1 MAEKLLEMRNISK
14 RFGGVLA
21 LDSVDFEIEKGE
33 IHCLVGENGSGKSTL
48 IKIISGIHSP
58 DPGGEIYVDGRRISH
73 QKSSNSVREGIQVI
87 YQDLSLFP
95 NLTVAENIAVSS
107 RVETGSRLMKWKET
121 EEESMKTMDKIGV
134 SLDPRRE
141 VSELSIAERQVVAI
155 CRAINA
161 KARLVIMDEPTAS
174 LSKKE
179 VQSLIRVINEL
190 QNREIST
197 IFVSHKLDEIM
208 EVAQRVTVLRDGK
221 KVGAFDASEL
231 TRQRLSFL
239 MTGKE

>member
-21 LDSVDFEIEKGE
+21 LDSVDFEIERGE

-95 NLTVAENIAVSS
+95 NLLQDIQDDQFCTFGWYSIRWLFHGCIGISFHSPIDPLHPES
-107 RVETGSRLMKWKET
+107 RFL
-121 EEESMKTMDKIGV
+121 
-134 SLDPRRE
+134 LH
-141 VSELSIAERQVVAI
+141 
-155 CRAINA
+155 
-161 KARLVIMDEPTAS
+161 
-174 LSKKE
+174 
-179 VQSLIRVINEL
+179 QS
-190 QNREIST
+190 
-197 IFVSHKLDEIM
+197 
-208 EVAQRVTVLRDGK
+208 
-221 KVGAFDASEL
+221 
-231 TRQRLSFL
+231 
-239 MTGKE
+239 